1 MLNKSMLIGNLG
13 SAPSLRFTQAGVPV
27 MNLDICTVEQ
37 WFKDNEYHEKKEW
50 HKIVMFGDNAT
61 RYAEK
66 LNKGDMIY
74 VEGKAQ
80 TRGWEDKDGN
90 KRTTTEVI
98 VRQLRRLVIR
108 NSEVAPDQ
116 HDEVPPAPE
125 PVMGDDVPF

>member
-13 SAPSLRFTQAGVPV
+13 SIPTLRFTQAKVPV

-37 WFKDNEYHEKKEW
+37 WFKDGEYHEKTEW
-50 HKIVMFGDNAT
+50 HKVVMFGDNAT
-61 RYAEK
+61 RYSEK

-74 VEGKAQ
+74 VEGKNQ
-80 TRGWEDKDGN
+80 TRDWKDKDGN

-108 NSEVAPDQ
+108 KGEAVPNQ
-116 HDEVPPAPE
+116 HDEQPPAPE
-125 PVMGDDVPF
+125 PTMGDDVPF